1 MPNPK
6 ASVSKRS
13 HSISI
18 IKTLLYKIHAYYTLE
33 KDIDDRTLHAEIS
46 IIPIG
51 TGVTSI
57 SREVA
62 VAFDAIR
69 KTDGIKTT
77 KLTAMGTQIEADNMK
92 AIFNAI
98 DAAHQA
104 VKSAGV
110 KRIVSNIKISE
121 RLDASRTLEAEV
133 GSVTNKLTKG

>member
-1 MPNPK
+1 MVK
-6 ASVSKRS
+6 
-13 HSISI
+13 
-18 IKTLLYKIHAYYTLE
+18 
-33 KDIDDRTLHAEIS
+33 KDIDGRTLHAEIS

-69 KTDGIKTT
+69 KTDGIKAT

-98 DAAHQA
+98 DAAHEA

-133 GSVTNKLTKG
+133 ASVTNRLTKG

>member
-1 MPNPK
+1 MK
-6 ASVSKRS
+6 KK
-13 HSISI
+13 IS
-18 IKTLLYKIHAYYTLE
+18 
-33 KDIDDRTLHAEIS
+33 DRTLHAEIS

-51 TGVTSI
+51 TGDTSI

-62 VAFDAIR
+62 LAFGAIR
-69 KTDGIKTT
+69 GTSGIRRTR
-77 KLTAMGTQIEADNMK
+77 LTAMGTQIESDNIT

-121 RLDASRTLEAEV
+121 RLDASRTLESEV
-133 GSVTNKLTKG
+133 KSVIDKLTEGQLTHH

>member
-1 MPNPK
+1 M
-6 ASVSKRS
+6 V
-13 HSISI
+13 
-18 IKTLLYKIHAYYTLE
+18 E
-33 KDIDDRTLHAEIS
+33 KNIDDGTLHAEIS

-69 KTDGIKTT
+69 KTDGIKAT

-133 GSVTNKLTKG
+133 ASVTNKLTKG